1 MLLLLAYLTHIDIV
15 VLAASHFDT
24 APHIPKQGNTRIHL
38 ADGGPD
44 MAQVRYSTDAIILNA
59 DTDNWKEQL
68 HLARQRREQ
77 RGWELISIFPQST
90 ERVEGLG
97 PLLNRPAVVV
107 ILLFQRSQREAAQTM
122 PF

>member
-1 MLLLLAYLTHIDIV
+1 VQDKVEGLIV
-15 VLAASHFDT
+15 ETQHVSVSELEE
-24 APHIPKQGNTRIHL
+24 R
-38 ADGGPD
+38 
-44 MAQVRYSTDAIILNA
+44 AQVLPYKVRIKMGQGG
-59 DTDNWKEQL
+59 KEQL